1 MFVSRRLA
9 ASAFHGA
16 VKPMGKKPLSP
27 LSFGASNRPNPA
39 FGMNWGSRA
48 KFSSSSG
55 AGEKRI
61 PLWTTYCELL
71 ESAPLMTKAATSC
84 MIVSTG
90 DAV

>member
-1 MFVSRRLA
+1 
-9 ASAFHGA
+9 
-16 VKPMGKKPLSP
+16 
-27 LSFGASNRPNPA
+27 
-39 FGMNWGSRA
+39 MNWGSRA